1 MHESSDSITQ
11 DVSLSNQPGKKRI
24 SKASTVCMLIILMVI
39 YALFTDPV
47 FRILWCETLKLCDPE
62 SVGRHAE
69 PWMRPLSANDK
80 SNFATIEVLVE
91 QDSWIIARETAQG
104 PQILSMFGTGDLARI
119 KGEYYSVRPPV
130 LAYLL
135 SRVYW
140 VEYHLLNWRFED
152 RRGSPNIRMPSSTF
166 WYCYFSLVW
175 PVAGLATAVMAVQVA
190 RCLRLMNLASRR
202 CWIGGLC
209 AGLGS
214 YALPY
219 ATTLNHHAVSGG
231 CIATALYALLRG
243 LSYKQF
249 RKRDAAITGLCAGFA
264 TTVDLAPGGLF
275 LMVTGSAI
283 LLNRTLR
290 SQWFV
295 FAVSVLF
302 PAALHSYLNIQITG
316 DLVPA
321 LVRKEYFQYPF
332 TMIPTDQLSGLP
344 NHLGLVSII
353 SYLTKLLWGPRGLF
367 VYSAPL
373 LFSVIAGMRIARN
386 SGPGIRYFVL
396 LIAFWS
402 VLFMGYLAVF
412 TNNFS
417 GACYGVRWFVSL
429 MPGGYWLLFAGWDYF
444 RHREKVLVML
454 SLISAFPFAWTG
466 AWYGAWQLTNV
477 VPVLCQ
483 TLPTGNWRWS
493 ADMTLFGW
501 IMIGCTL
508 VLTVIAVGRIL
519 VGHKSKSVEM
529 GHLE

>member
-1 MHESSDSITQ
+1 M
-11 DVSLSNQPGKKRI
+11 
-24 SKASTVCMLIILMVI
+24 
-39 YALFTDPV
+39 
-47 FRILWCETLKLCDPE
+47 
-62 SVGRHAE
+62 
-69 PWMRPLSANDK
+69 
-80 SNFATIEVLVE
+80 
-91 QDSWIIARETAQG
+91 
-104 PQILSMFGTGDLARI
+104 
-119 KGEYYSVRPPV
+119 
-130 LAYLL
+130 
-135 SRVYW
+135 
-140 VEYHLLNWRFED
+140 
-152 RRGSPNIRMPSSTF
+152 
-166 WYCYFSLVW
+166 
-175 PVAGLATAVMAVQVA
+175 
-190 RCLRLMNLASRR
+190 
-202 CWIGGLC
+202 
-209 AGLGS
+209 
-214 YALPY
+214 
-219 ATTLNHHAVSGG
+219 
-231 CIATALYALLRG
+231 
-243 LSYKQF
+243 
-249 RKRDAAITGLCAGFA
+249 
-264 TTVDLAPGGLF
+264 
-275 LMVTGSAI
+275 
-283 LLNRTLR
+283 
-290 SQWFV
+290 

-302 PAALHSYLNIQITG
+302 PATLHSYLNIQITG

-344 NHLGLVSII
+344 NHLGLMSII